1 MGYQEQATS
10 TGTGLCSF
18 AKRLIQLNDDDTAA
32 VLDDLGNPYVSDSE
46 VWRKLRLGRT
56 DGEIAVG
63 YRAVGDHRK
72 EYCACVAL

>member
-1 MGYQEQATS
+1 MGYQEQAES
-10 TGTGLCSF
+10 PRVGRCSL
-18 AKRLIQLNDDDTAA
+18 AKRLIQLDDDDAAA